1 MEIRPFTIDVPQ
13 PVLDD
18 LRERLARTRWPSEPE
33 SDGWARGTELATVR
47 RLAAYWADGYDWRA
61 QEARLNRLQHVVA
74 TVDGREVHAIHER
87 AVRPDAPALLLLHG
101 WADSF
106 HRYDHVVDLLTGRDP
121 AVGPDA
127 IVFDVVVPSLPGF
140 DYSEQPD
147 AGTFSGTQSA
157 EVVASLMAGLGYHR
171 YLVHGGDWGSVV
183 AQEVARAH
191 PDQVAG
197 LHLTDVPFPNLF
209 LVDRETAS
217 DAEQAMFA
225 AIDAWSANHGGYVAI
240 QSTRPLTLS
249 YGLSD
254 SPVGL
259 AAWLVDHFAYLSE
272 TMPSDDDL
280 LTNVMLYWVGNSVR
294 SSMRLYNEGPDAD
307 WGDES
312 GAESWGSADGEA
324 DAGWAGEGDDAAWSA
339 RLEVP
344 TAFAC
349 FPRDIAQPPREYA
362 ERFFDVRRFA
372 TMPRGGHFAALEEP
386 RLVVDDL
393 RAFAAELDQTAA
405 PTG

>member
-1 MEIRPFTIDVPQ
+1 M
-13 PVLDD
+13 
-18 LRERLARTRWPSEPE
+18 
-33 SDGWARGTELATVR
+33 
-47 RLAAYWADGYDWRA
+47 
-61 QEARLNRLQHVVA
+61 
-74 TVDGREVHAIHER
+74 
-87 AVRPDAPALLLLHG
+87 
-101 WADSF
+101 
-106 HRYDHVVDLLTGRDP
+106 
-121 AVGPDA
+121 
-127 IVFDVVVPSLPGF
+127 FDVVVPSLPGF

-147 AGTFSGTQSA
+147 AGTFSGEQSA
-157 EVVASLMAGLGYHR
+157 EVVARLMGTLGYDR

-191 PDQVAG
+191 PDRVTG

-217 DAEQAMFA
+217 EAEQAMFA
-225 AIDAWSANHGGYVAI
+225 AVDAWGEKHGGYVAI
-240 QSTRPLTLS
+240 QSSRPLTLS

-259 AAWLVDHFAYLSE
+259 AAWLVDHFAYLSD

-307 WGDES
+307 WGDDAGETSWEGADGAGDSAWS
-312 GAESWGSADGEA
+312 GA
-324 DAGWAGEGDDAAWSA
+324 GDDAAWSA
-339 RLEVP
+339 RIEVP
-344 TAFAC
+344 TAFAL

-362 ERFFDVRRFA
+362 ERFFDVRRFT

-386 RLVVDDL
+386 QLVADDL
-393 RAFAAELDQTAA
+393 RAFAADLDLVPG